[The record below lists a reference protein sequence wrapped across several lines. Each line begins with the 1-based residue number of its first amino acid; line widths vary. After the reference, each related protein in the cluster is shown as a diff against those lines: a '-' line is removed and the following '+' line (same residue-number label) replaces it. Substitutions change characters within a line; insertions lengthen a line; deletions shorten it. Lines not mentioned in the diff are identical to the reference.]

1 MPRMTKAERIA
12 RQKMM
17 RYLYEESIDQTDL
30 SLELRDK
37 VPLAW
42 HTLEHDLD
50 VEEPK
55 MKITLRLDES
65 VAKFYRAMGPGYQAR
80 ISRIL
85 GLWANMKIGEALRVE
100 EAIYAQMKILNRL
113 DREAEA
119 RGEQP
124 KSFGAD
130 VKQDVLPD

>member
-1 MPRMTKAERIA
+1 MPQMTKAERIA
-12 RQKMM
+12 RQRMM
-17 RYLYEESIDQTDL
+17 RYLYEESVDETDL

-37 VPLAW
+37 VPLEW

-55 MKITLRLDES
+55 VKVTLRLDTS

-85 GLWANMKIGEALRVE
+85 GLWANMQIGKALRLE
-100 EAIYAQMKILNRL
+100 EAMQRQLKLLN
-113 DREAEA
+113 DRDDA
-119 RGEQP
+119 RRAAGEMP
-124 KSFGAD
+124 IGFGSG
-130 VKQDVLPD
+130 VE